1 MLNSFCDGLMSLCL
15 QLSAKFVKTMGDIT
29 QNKNQFSKTCENNCL
44 LAGCQLI
51 VSWDQCFGYL
61 DQLRTMNAY
70 MNESWVIFFECT
82 PACELRGTAL
92 SKVHVQLAKKCAF
105 RPQAVLPRLR
115 KARLKR
121 AGVALHAVYRDLG
134 VLPKGVHQERR
145 RFTRP

>member
-1 MLNSFCDGLMSLCL
+1 M
-15 QLSAKFVKTMGDIT
+15 
-29 QNKNQFSKTCENNCL
+29 NNCL

-115 KARLKR
+115 KARGKR
-121 AGVALHAVYRDLG
+121 AGVAIHAVYRDTG
-134 VLPKGVHQERR
+134 GFAKGGASRPPLWHTPLKVHFSCS
-145 RFTRP
+145 FTVFSSPTIPTKHVFPAEIHCFCVPGCNF